1 MPYFNLQTTNSDP
14 TSTVGDQ
21 VVAYYRCKLTGTV
34 PLSILD
40 AEVDMLTMDLSFSY
54 EDFEV
59 LSSFRMPAE
68 TGT

>member
-1 MPYFNLQTTNSDP
+1 M
-14 TSTVGDQ
+14 
-21 VVAYYRCKLTGTV
+21 VAYYNCKLTGTV

-40 AEVDMLTMDLSFSY
+40 AEADMLTMDLSFSY

-59 LSSFRMPAE
+59 LSSFRAPTE